1 MVIKKP
7 SATWNLREKVD
18 IPSLFKLFKLFNLEL
33 QTSQF
38 SSIESTATIWLQ
50 KWYFCV
56 VKNHL
61 ELTKL

>member
-1 MVIKKP
+1 MVIKKS

-18 IPSLFKLFKLFNLEL
+18 NPSLFKLEP

-50 KWYFCV
+50 KWYFCD

-61 ELTKL
+61 DLTKL

>member
-1 MVIKKP
+1 MVIKKC

-18 IPSLFKLFKLFNLEL
+18 NPSLFKLFKLEL

-50 KWYFCV
+50 KWYFCD

-61 ELTKL
+61 DLTK

>member
-1 MVIKKP
+1 MVIKKS

-18 IPSLFKLFKLFNLEL
+18 NPSLFKLFNLEL

-50 KWYFCV
+50 KWYFCD

-61 ELTKL
+61 DLTKL